1 MHTIIGINGNIGRLL
16 AQELI
21 SKGYKVRG
29 VSRQLQE
36 GHQWESKT
44 ADVLDAQS
52 LKQAVAGSEVV
63 YLLVGLEYKT
73 AVWKRDWVK
82 LMQNTIDACVA
93 TDAKLIFVDNVY
105 MYGYV
110 EGEMTESTPI
120 HPCSEKGKV
129 RAAVAQLLIDAFDH
143 HRLRGCIARAADFY
157 GPDCSTSMLTQTIF
171 LNMAKNKAA
180 QLMGNMDAIH
190 SYTYTPDI
198 AKALVI
204 MATDSRADN
213 QVWHLPTAK
222 NPLSSRQI
230 VYKMAQL
237 MGKSPK
243 ITHMGKFMMSILGLF
258 IPILKELKEM
268 MYQYDK
274 NYVFNSDKFDS
285 TFGFTPTSYE
295 EGLMTCKKFYSN
307 V

>member
-29 VSRQLQE
+29 VSRQPQE
-36 GHQWESKT
+36 GHQWECKT

-73 AVWKRDWVK
+73 AVWKQDWVK

-93 TDAKLIFVDNVY
+93 TQAKLIFVDNVY

-110 EGEMTESTPI
+110 EGEMTENTPI
-120 HPCSEKGKV
+120 NPCSEKGKV
-129 RAAVAQLLIDAFDH
+129 RAAVAQLLIDAFD
-143 HRLRGCIARAADFY
+143 RQILRGCIARAADFY

-180 QLMGNMDAIH
+180 QLMGNIEAIH

-230 VYKMAQL
+230 VHKMAQL
-237 MGKSPK
+237 TGKTPK
-243 ITHMGKFMMSILGLF
+243 IMHMGKFMMSILSLF
-258 IPILKELKEM
+258 MPILKELKEM

-274 NYVFNSDKFDS
+274 NYIFNSDKFDK
-285 TFGFTPTSYE
+285 TFSFTPTSYE
-295 EGLMTCKKFYSN
+295 QGLMACKKFYF
-307 V
+307 